1 MDVSA
6 EIDDLK
12 RRVGDLEGAVNVLS
26 GRFGAIHPELLAM
39 QRESTNGFGRIG
51 VLLDR
56 MLVRL
61 DTMNT
66 QIWSLRDDLPKLV
79 GEVVVS
85 GRAQPGPHPARD
97 GSG

>member
-12 RRVGDLEGAVNVLS
+12 RRVGDLEGAMNVLS
-26 GRFGAIHPELLAM
+26 ARFGTIQPELSAM
-39 QRESTNGFGRIG
+39 QRESSEGCNRIG
-51 VLLDR
+51 VMLDR
-56 MLVRL
+56 MLLRL

-85 GRAQPGPHPARD
+85 AQPSPARED
-97 GSG
+97 IG